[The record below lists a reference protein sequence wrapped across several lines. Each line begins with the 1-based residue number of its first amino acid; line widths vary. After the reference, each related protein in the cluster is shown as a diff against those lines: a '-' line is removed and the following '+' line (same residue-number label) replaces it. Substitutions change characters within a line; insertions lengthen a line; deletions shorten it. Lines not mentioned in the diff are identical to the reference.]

1 MKPQTPIQILR
12 CLELGGYSVH
22 VAEGKLVIR
31 GPQPLAGP
39 LRENVKANRDHLV
52 AIVDEFCGGVWP
64 GVSAPR
70 VDGTPDSEVV
80 G

>member
-12 CLELGGYSVH
+12 CLDLGGYTAH
-22 VAEGKLVIR
+22 VAHGKLVIR

-39 LRENVKANRDHLV
+39 LRQNVKANRDHLV
-52 AIVDEFCGGVWP
+52 ALVEEFCGGVWP
-64 GVSAPR
+64 GVSATQADDPTDR
-70 VDGTPDSEVV
+70 EVV

>member
-12 CLELGGYSVH
+12 CLSLGGYTVH
-22 VAEGKLVIR
+22 VAEGKLAIQ

-52 AIVDEFCGGVWP
+52 ALVGEWCGGEWP
-64 GVSAPR
+64 GVPATQADDPT
-70 VDGTPDSEVV
+70 DTEVV

>member
-1 MKPQTPIQILR
+1 LD
-12 CLELGGYSVH
+12 LGGYTAH

-39 LRENVKANRDHLV
+39 LRGSVKANRDHLV
-52 AIVDEFCGGVWP
+52 ALVGEWCGGEWP

-70 VDGTPDSEVV
+70 ADGTPDREAL
-80 G
+80 

>member
-1 MKPQTPIQILR
+1 MKPRTPIQILR
-12 CLELGGYSVH
+12 CLDLGGYTAH

-39 LRENVKANRDHLV
+39 LRGSVKANRDHLV
-52 AIVDEFCGGVWP
+52 ALVEEWCGGEWP
-64 GVSAPR
+64 GVSATQAGDP
-70 VDGTPDSEVV
+70 PDSEAV

>member
-1 MKPQTPIQILR
+1 MKTQTPIQILR
-12 CLELGGYSVH
+12 CLSLGGYSVH

-39 LRENVKANRDHLV
+39 LRGSVKANRDHLAALV
-52 AIVDEFCGGVWP
+52 EEWCGGEWP
-64 GVSAPR
+64 GVSATQADDP
-70 VDGTPDSEVV
+70 TDSEVV